1 MLLSTNK
8 IKHILLAKNYLA
20 YPVSILICLI
30 YNKSLLANEKYN
42 SLTVFT
48 GELTKDEITLPIPEF
63 EESTQL
69 GISYNRKIKDFK
81 WARIEFDTSIYKHY
95 LNQFHWEISAAFL
108 LRYYIL
114 KEKISFAVGEGL
126 SYASDVPRLERIRH
140 VKENR
145 LLNLVI
151 IELSYDLDPS
161 HAVALRWHHRSG
173 VWGLFNG
180 VEGGSNSVQFGFRF
194 KF

>member
-1 MLLSTNK
+1 LLLSTNK

-114 KEKISFAVGEGL
+114 KEL
-126 SYASDVPRLERIRH
+126 
-140 VKENR
+140 
-145 LLNLVI
+145 
-151 IELSYDLDPS
+151 
-161 HAVALRWHHRSG
+161 
-173 VWGLFNG
+173 
-180 VEGGSNSVQFGFRF
+180 
-194 KF
+194 